1 MSDYK
6 YCFWFL
12 FGRVFFCWLVVWY
25 KNVMCVSLDL
35 GIKTKLYGNS
45 IILLYSFF
53 FFGICNSKT
62 KTKILQYIGCL
73 FGLSVYIHFCYKKK
87 KNWKDFLFICLV
99 VFFKLHFV
107 FFVFVN
113 LFESSSQV
121 NKGKTK
127 WTQKSHC
134 KLYLFRIEL

>member
-73 FGLSVYIHFCYKKK
+73 FGLSVYIHFCYKKRK
-87 KNWKDFLFICLV
+87 IERI
-99 VFFKLHFV
+99 FFSFV
-107 FFVFVN
+107 
-113 LFESSSQV
+113 LSSSS
-121 NKGKTK
+121 NFI
-127 WTQKSHC
+127 
-134 KLYLFRIEL
+134 LFFFCFCQFIRKFFTS